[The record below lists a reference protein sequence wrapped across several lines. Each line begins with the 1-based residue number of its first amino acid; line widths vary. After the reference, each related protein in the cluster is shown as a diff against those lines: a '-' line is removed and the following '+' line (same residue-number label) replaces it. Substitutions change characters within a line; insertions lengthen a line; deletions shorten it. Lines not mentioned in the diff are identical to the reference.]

1 MKAMI
6 TVMAV
11 GCCAATALAALTS
24 RSYVQDGLIAQYD
37 GINNVGHDL
46 AHDPNAATW
55 VDLTGNGNNGTVNT
69 AVTWGEKGWVNSTTN
84 IQPVTVGTGL
94 AAAIASAGKFSAQ
107 MTFTPS
113 DNNRLYLFAQKSGTS
128 KEFGIGRVNE
138 DGNNAHNQIEL
149 YAVRPYWKRVYSGI
163 RVFSGDWSAITF

>member
-1 MKAMI
+1 MKRM
-6 TVMAV
+6 TVMIAAV
-11 GCCAATALAALTS
+11 CCTGAAAAALTS

-37 GINNVGHDL
+37 GINNVGHGV

-55 VDLTGNGNNGTVNT
+55 VDLTGNGNNGTVNA
-69 AVTWGEKGWVNSTTN
+69 AVTWGEKGWVNSTAN

-113 DNNRLYLFAQKSGTS
+113 DNRRTAESRSRTENTKGALISTICQL
-128 KEFGIGRVNE
+128 I
-138 DGNNAHNQIEL
+138 
-149 YAVRPYWKRVYSGI
+149 
-163 RVFSGDWSAITF
+163 